1 MTTTTNTHATHVTKP
16 PRSNR
21 QNLARLEIAAT
32 DSQQSPEPISNR
44 QFLWLSPPLPWTQL
58 QHEDRQLQHIGHL
71 HRTRSAFTPGA
82 SPVVTPAPEGRHRVA
97 RSGRAGKKCEK
108 KAPSTGGAA
117 RGAHVVGSSNAA
129 PTSTA
134 PQVKIRRFL
143 ITRSAIRNRRNSLKT
158 KDRHAF

>member
-1 MTTTTNTHATHVTKP
+1 MTTTANTHATHVTKP

-32 DSQQSPEPISNR
+32 HSQQSPEPISNR
-44 QFLWLSPPLPWTQL
+44 QFFIPSPPLPWIQL
-58 QHEDRQLQHIGHL
+58 QHEALQLQHTGHL
-71 HRTRSAFTPGA
+71 HRTRSPFTPGA
-82 SPVVTPAPEGRHRVA
+82 SPVVIPAPEWRHRVA